1 MATAMLVAARLVLA
15 MPLGGSGL
23 LIAAFTIVVMTAA
36 VLALAAQNLDSVVA
50 LFGFLFKY
58 LYASHAYHLYR

>member
-1 MATAMLVAARLVLA
+1 

-23 LIAAFTIVVMTAA
+23 LIADDDVTASGCITEAVTIVVMTAA
-36 VLALAAQNLDSVVA
+36 GLALAAQNLDTVVA